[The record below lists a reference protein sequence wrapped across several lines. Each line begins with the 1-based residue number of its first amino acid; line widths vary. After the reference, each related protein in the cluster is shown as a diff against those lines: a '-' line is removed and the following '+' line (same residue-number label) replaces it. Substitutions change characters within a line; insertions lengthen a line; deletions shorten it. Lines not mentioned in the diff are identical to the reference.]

1 LNVRSIESGT
11 RPWGCTPIKRGHELV
26 HTKSTMLSLLY
37 NFLLVVGMVLSLP
50 ITIVSALTFEKRQ
63 KTILKRLG
71 IGFCPNRFSRRP
83 VWLHAISVGEILSAI
98 PLAQSLK
105 SRFPDYP
112 LVVSASTHT
121 GLEIAKKRLSKTCD
135 AIFLF
140 PYDFIWS
147 VKKMI
152 NGINP
157 AIFIL
162 FESDIWPNFLFEMK
176 KRGIPVLFVN
186 GRISPRS
193 FKRYKKI
200 SFFMVW
206 ALSNFSRLCMQTQ
219 KDADRF
225 ATIGAPRERIQV
237 TGNIKFDLPTETI
250 LDKERIKLK
259 ESLGIGENSKILLA
273 GSTHAGEEKCL
284 THPLKELKQRFS
296 ELVIL
301 IVPRHPQRAGS
312 IKKLLAEAGLSS
324 TLKTALKPRAGGVHT
339 NSPGIIIVD
348 TLGELRRLYAIADT
362 VFVGGSLIKHGGHNP
377 IEPAMFKKPI
387 LFGPHMHNFEWIA
400 NTLVRSKGAVMV
412 EDAEDFLKA
421 ATRLLADPKEAKTV
435 GEQAYKVL
443 QKNRGA
449 VEKTLKVIEEE
460 LRHRRIET
468 FRN

>member
-1 LNVRSIESGT
+1 
-11 RPWGCTPIKRGHELV
+11 
-26 HTKSTMLSLLY
+26 MLLY

-50 ITIVSALTFEKRQ
+50 ITIVSARTFEKRQ
-63 KTILKRLG
+63 KTVLKRLG

-83 VWLHAISVGEILSAI
+83 IWLHAISVGEILSAV

-162 FESDIWPNFLFEMK
+162 FESDIWPNFLFETK
-176 KRGIPVLFVN
+176 KRGIPALFVN
-186 GRISPRS
+186 GRISPHS
-193 FKRYKKI
+193 FKGYKKI
-200 SFFMVW
+200 SFFMAWV
-206 ALSNFSRLCMQTQ
+206 LSNFSRLCIQTP

-225 ATIGAPRERIQV
+225 ATIGAPQERMKV
-237 TGNIKFDLPTETI
+237 TGNIKFDLPIETVP
-250 LDKERIKLK
+250 DVERIKLK
-259 ESLGIGENSKILLA
+259 KSLRVAENSPIFLA
-273 GSTHAGEEKCL
+273 GSTHAEEEKL
-284 THPLKELKQRFS
+284 LIHSLKELQQRFP

-301 IVPRHPQRAGS
+301 IVPRHPQRAAS
-312 IKKLLAEAGLSS
+312 IKRLLAEEGLSA
-324 TLKTALKPRAGGVHT
+324 TLKTALKPRSGEDHT
-339 NSPGIIIVD
+339 HSPGIIIVD

-362 VFVGGSLIKHGGHNP
+362 VLVGGSLIKHGGHNP
-377 IEPAMFKKPI
+377 LEPAMFKKPI

-400 NTLVRSKGAVMV
+400 NTLVRSKGAIMV
-412 EDAEDFLKA
+412 EDANDFLKE
-421 ATRLLADPKEAKTV
+421 ATRLLANPKERKTL
-435 GEQAYKVL
+435 GEQAYKIL

-449 VEKTLKVIEEE
+449 LEKTLKVIEEE
-460 LRHRRIET
+460 LRHHRIET
-468 FRN
+468 SRH

>member
-1 LNVRSIESGT
+1 
-11 RPWGCTPIKRGHELV
+11 
-26 HTKSTMLSLLY
+26 MLLY
-37 NFLLVVGMVLSLP
+37 NFLLGVGMVLSLP
-50 ITIVSALTFEKRQ
+50 MTIVSALTFEKRQ
-63 KTILKRLG
+63 KTVLKRLG

-83 VWLHAISVGEILSAI
+83 IWLHAISVGEILSAV
-98 PLAQSLK
+98 PLAQLLK
-105 SRFPDYP
+105 SHFPDYP

-121 GLEIAKKRLSKTCD
+121 GLEIAKKRLSKICD

-152 NGINP
+152 HGIDP

-162 FESDIWPNFLFEMK
+162 FESDVWPNFLFEMK
-176 KRGIPVLFVN
+176 KCGIPALFVN

-200 SFFMVW
+200 SFFMAWV
-206 ALSNFSRLCMQTQ
+206 LSNFSRLCIQTQ

-225 ATIGAPRERIQV
+225 VTIGAPQERIKV
-237 TGNIKFDLPTETI
+237 TGNIKFDLPIETVPDI
-250 LDKERIKLK
+250 ERIKLK
-259 ESLGIGENSKILLA
+259 KSLGIADNSPIFLA
-273 GSTHAGEEKCL
+273 GSTHTGEEKLL
-284 THPLKELKQRFS
+284 THSLKALKQRFP

-301 IVPRHPQRAGS
+301 IVPRHPERAES
-312 IKKLLAEAGLSS
+312 IKRLLGEAGLSS
-324 TLKTALKPRAGGVHT
+324 TLKTTLKPRPRGHT

-348 TLGELRRLYAIADT
+348 TIGELRRLYAIADT

-400 NTLVRSKGAVMV
+400 NTLVRSKGAIIV
-412 EDAEDFLKA
+412 EDANDFLKA
-421 ATRLLADPKEAKTV
+421 ATRFLADPKEAKTV
-435 GEQAYKVL
+435 GEEAYRVL

-449 VEKTLKVIEEE
+449 LEKTLKVVEEE
-460 LRHRRIET
+460 LKHRRIET
-468 FRN
+468 LRD